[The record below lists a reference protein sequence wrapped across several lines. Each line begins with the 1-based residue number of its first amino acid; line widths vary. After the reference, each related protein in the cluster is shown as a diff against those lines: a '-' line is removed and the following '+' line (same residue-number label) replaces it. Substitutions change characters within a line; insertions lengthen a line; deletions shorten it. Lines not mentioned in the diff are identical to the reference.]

1 MGKIQQLPPH
11 IVNKIAAGEV
21 IERPASV
28 VKELMENSVD
38 AGADRIDVTIE
49 QGGSQLIRVVDTG
62 RGIVPEDFALAIT
75 SHATSKIESDDDLFR
90 VGTLGFRGEALAS
103 IGSVSRMRLKS
114 RTPDSESGMTLEVT
128 GGQASELTPCGCPIG
143 TIIEVH
149 DLLFNTPVR
158 RKFLRT
164 TQTEMGHI
172 TEAYT
177 RIALAYPHIHFSL
190 TNNTRQVSD
199 LPAVE
204 SWRER
209 IAAMID
215 PAIADSLIDV
225 DSMEDDVR
233 LSGFVAHPSHSRG
246 NNRMQYLLLNGRFIR
261 DRSLQ
266 HALSEAYRGLLLT
279 GRFPISFLKLEMPPE
294 MVDVNVHPTK
304 LEVRFREAGQ
314 IYRQLLGTLRTRFL
328 STDLTARVESAD
340 PQSPEAAHDAD
351 RTAALRQEVVNWATA
366 ELGSQATGA
375 AVTPSGSAGGGFPS
389 PADGSSSF
397 AHGRHEPLQLNR
409 LDPSWAGSSAAATA
423 ARPTD
428 TGEFPSVPVE
438 AGQELMRQKLTGQE
452 AAAAGQRLI
461 GLQVCDRYLISEGE
475 GGMVVIDQHALHERI
490 LYEQIREKV
499 LAGTMETQSL
509 LVPEPVDLSAAEVAA
524 VLDAKE
530 LLGKLAVEVEAF
542 GGNTVIVSS
551 YPAMLAN
558 WSPAE
563 LFRNLADQLL
573 SGGKAPDA
581 RDLLDELL
589 HMISCK
595 AAIKAGDRLS
605 HEEISSLLEQR
616 HLVQDSHHCPHG
628 RPTSLVFSR
637 EELDKQ
643 FKRT

>member
-1 MGKIQQLPPH
+1 MGLIEQLPPH

-38 AGADRIDVTIE
+38 AGSTRIDVTVE

-62 RGIVPEDFALAIT
+62 RGITPEDFALAVT
-75 SHATSKIESDDDLFR
+75 SHATSKIRSDDDLFS

-103 IGSVSRMRLKS
+103 IASVSRMRLKS
-114 RTPDSESGMTLEVT
+114 RTPDSELGHELEVT
-128 GGQASELTPCGCPIG
+128 GGQSGDLTPCGCPLG

-149 DLLFNTPVR
+149 DLLYNTPVR

-172 TEAYT
+172 TEAFT
-177 RIALAYPHIHFSL
+177 RIALAYPKIHFTL
-190 TNNTRQVSD
+190 THNTRSVAD
-199 LPAVE
+199 YPPVE

-209 IAAMID
+209 IAAIID

-225 DSMEDDVR
+225 ESVEDDIR
-233 LSGFVAHPSHSRG
+233 LFGYVAHPSHSRG
-246 NNRMQYLLLNGRFIR
+246 NNRLQYLLLNGRFIR

-279 GRFPISFLKLEMPPE
+279 GRFPISFLQLEMPPSL
-294 MVDVNVHPTK
+294 VDVNVHPTK
-304 LEVRFREAGQ
+304 MEVRFREAGQ

-328 STDLTARVESAD
+328 TTDLTARMQPVDEK
-340 PQSPEAAHDAD
+340 SPESAHDAD

-366 ELGSQATGA
+366 ELATQTEGRPA
-375 AVTPSGSAGGGFPS
+375 PSSGEGGGFAGT
-389 PADGSSSF
+389 PASGY
-397 AHGRHEPLQLNR
+397 ATGPHEPLRLNR
-409 LDPSWAGSSAAATA
+409 LDPSWTSAATMSPPHATA
-423 ARPTD
+423 EVTDPTVA
-428 TGEFPSVPVE
+428 GEHAASNPSVE
-438 AGQELMRQKLTGQE
+438 TAGT
-452 AAAAGQRLI
+452 RLI
-461 GLQVCDRYLISEGE
+461 GMQVLDRYLISETEDGL
-475 GGMVVIDQHALHERI
+475 VVIDQHALHERV

-509 LVPEPVDLSAAEVAA
+509 LVPEPVDLSAAETAA

-530 LLGKLAVEVEAF
+530 LLSKLAIEVDSF
-542 GGNTVIVSS
+542 GGNTILVSS
-551 YPAMLAN
+551 YPAMLSN

-563 LFRNLADQLL
+563 LLRNLADQLL

-589 HMISCK
+589 HMFSCK
-595 AAIKAGDRLS
+595 AAIKAGDRLT
-605 HEEISSLLEQR
+605 HDEITALLEQR
-616 HLVQDSHHCPHG
+616 EYVQDSHHCPHG

-637 EELDKQ
+637 DDLDKQ